1 MLEKLKAGLKDQALD
16 IYVNQYSVQFNKVKT
31 LLEQVVDLSV
41 VDAAEQ
47 LAEGQSM
54 NFKVVVL
61 IISLAVVI
69 ILLPLFCVLQLPE
82 ALSILWMR

>member
-31 LLEQVVDLSV
+31 LLEQVVDLCV
-41 VDAAEQ
+41 ADAAEQ